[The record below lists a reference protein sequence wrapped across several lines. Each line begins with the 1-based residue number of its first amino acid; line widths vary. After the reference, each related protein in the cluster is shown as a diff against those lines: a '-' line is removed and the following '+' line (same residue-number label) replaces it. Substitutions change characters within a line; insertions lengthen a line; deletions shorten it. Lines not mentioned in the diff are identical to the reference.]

1 MDSEIVNLDVFE
13 AVAEQSHSKAT
24 RRLYEGRLKR
34 VRKVMQE
41 NKIENIPPNKLLKFI
56 EEQSKHANGKAKTA
70 ATPERFRSA
79 LVYYY
84 K

>member
-13 AVAEQSHSKAT
+13 AVAEQNHSKAT

-41 NKIENIPPNKLLKFI
+41 DKIENIPPNKLLKFI
-56 EEQSKHANGKAKTA
+56 EKQSKHANGKAKLGLV
-70 ATPERFRSA
+70 PLIVA
-79 LVYYY
+79 LSSVCV
-84 K
+84 

>member
-41 NKIENIPPNKLLKFI
+41 DKIENTSSVKCL
-56 EEQSKHANGKAKTA
+56 
-70 ATPERFRSA
+70 
-79 LVYYY
+79 
-84 K
+84 